1 VVRLYFAC
9 VALAFLTNFRPVR
22 SNSVEKGAVLPLHA
36 CSHLQLAH
44 KHRFKMGDYGEIQWF
59 PMWLGR
65 AAPSV
70 EPPQHLHSDAP
81 ALSPRRDFPTN
92 SSPHTSSHPIY
103 QGYTL
108 NDIAPFEAAAFNMAP
123 VRTFTSSVTLR
134 FFSYRPSS
142 RYCAFTLS
150 IIIAYT
156 FSFITLSFED
166 AERAAEENI
175 ARN

>member
-1 VVRLYFAC
+1 MVRLYSAC
-9 VALAFLTNFRPVR
+9 AALAFWTDFRPVR
-22 SNSVEKGAVLPLHA
+22 SSFIEEGALLPLHA

-44 KHRFKMGDYGEIQWF
+44 THRFKMGDYGEIQMF

-81 ALSPRRDFPTN
+81 ALSPRRDFLTN
-92 SSPHTSSHPIY
+92 SSQHTSSHPIY
-103 QGYTL
+103 QGYIL
-108 NDIAPFEAAAFNMAP
+108 DDIAPFEAAAFNMAP

-150 IIIAYT
+150 VIIAYT
-156 FSFITLSFED
+156 FSFITLSLED
-166 AERAAEENI
+166 AERATEENI